1 MILARAVVRLLSFL
15 LLAVLAG
22 LGLVV
27 AAAAVDPSFVT
38 GLIGLGQLR
47 DGVGGWFDALAAD
60 GPVALAGALAGAAA
74 IALGIL
80 MLSGLLVPR
89 RERLV
94 RLRRT
99 GHGTLSARRRP
110 LSQVA
115 THLVEQARGV
125 TQARAKLKPRR
136 RGGGR
141 LKIRVDRSRSVSAG
155 EAKASATSQLESLTG
170 PFKLKVAVQ
179 TRVGESGSRV
189 R

>member
-1 MILARAVVRLLSFL
+1 MILVRAVVRLLSFL

-27 AAAAVDPSFVT
+27 AAAAVDPSLVT
-38 GLIGLGQLR
+38 ELIGLPQLR
-47 DGVGGWFDALAAD
+47 DAVGGWFDALAAD
-60 GPVALAGALAGAAA
+60 GPVALASALAGGAA
-74 IALGIL
+74 ITLGIV

-115 THLVEQARGV
+115 THMAEQARGV
-125 TQARAKLKPRR
+125 THVRAKLKPRR

-141 LKIRVDRSRSVSAG
+141 LKIRADRSRSAPAG
-155 EAKASATSQLESLTG
+155 ETKAAVSSQLESLTG
-170 PFKLKVAVQ
+170 PFKLKAAVQ
-179 TRVGESGSRV
+179 TRVGQSGSRV